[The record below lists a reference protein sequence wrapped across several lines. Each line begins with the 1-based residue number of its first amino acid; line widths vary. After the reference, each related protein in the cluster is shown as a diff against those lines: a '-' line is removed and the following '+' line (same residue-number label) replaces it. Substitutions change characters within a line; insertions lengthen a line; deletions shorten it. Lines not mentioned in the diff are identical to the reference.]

1 MQRHGQQYLPEAGG
15 PVGHNIDDQMWPY
28 HQIDLENTPRMMLDS
43 RSLGYVYDTE
53 V

>member
-28 HQIDLENTPRMMLDS
+28 HQIDLEITPRMMLDS